1 MERSIYIHY
10 QESETTEIM
19 IDHLIAMIIV
29 TALFRL
35 LLLRRVPVE
44 DATEDCWH
52 KEQEFIWRKT
62 QNK

>member
-1 MERSIYIHY
+1 
-10 QESETTEIM
+10 M

-29 TALFRL
+29 TAVFRL

-52 KEQEFIWRKT
+52 EQHIYHWK
-62 QNK
+62 KK

>member
-1 MERSIYIHY
+1 
-10 QESETTEIM
+10 M

-29 TALFRL
+29 AAVFRL

-52 KEQEFIWRKT
+52 EQQKYIWRKT